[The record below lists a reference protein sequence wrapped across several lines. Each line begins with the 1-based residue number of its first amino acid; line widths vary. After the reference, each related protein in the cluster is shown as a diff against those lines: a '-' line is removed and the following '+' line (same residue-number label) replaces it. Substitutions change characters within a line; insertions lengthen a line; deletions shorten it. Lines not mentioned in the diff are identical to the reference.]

1 MYSSSARPNQV
12 HLGKVVQNPA
22 SIQFASSPLATLKL
36 DSYRPDDASIL
47 YPSPTVQDVFFPW
60 VRAHQ
65 YEKYKNTWYTV
76 TYYSNGM
83 QYSVPYCRE
92 K

>member
-1 MYSSSARPNQV
+1 MSSASSARPNHV
-12 HLGKVVQNPA
+12 LLGKLVQNPA

-36 DSYRPDDASIL
+36 DSYRPVHPIL
-47 YPSPTVQDVFFPW
+47 CPSPTVQDVFFPW